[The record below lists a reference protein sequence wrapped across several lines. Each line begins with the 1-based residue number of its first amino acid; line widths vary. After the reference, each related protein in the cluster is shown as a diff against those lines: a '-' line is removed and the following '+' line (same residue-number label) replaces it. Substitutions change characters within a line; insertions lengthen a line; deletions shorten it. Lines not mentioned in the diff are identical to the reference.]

1 MKKIWQSAIQIIL
14 AASAGFVIGFI
25 LASSFPKQYL
35 LASILIFIVSLF
47 FIFPLA
53 IIIHESGHLVMGLLT
68 GYRFSSFRI
77 GKILILKQNN
87 HLKIKKFSISGTGG
101 QCLLIPPSYR
111 SNFPFFFYNAGG
123 GIFNLLTAIL
133 VVVLIKTFVVSPIR
147 VNGASMDPTL
157 NDKDIMLLDEI
168 SYRFSD
174 IERFDIVVVKEEDEY
189 LIKRVIG
196 LPGETVEYKNDKLYI
211 DGKYVKEDFKHKET
225 FDFSTT
231 LGKDE
236 YFIMGDNRTNSTDS
250 RVFGPIS
257 RDKIM
262 GKTSLTILPISRFGN
277 KD

>member
-1 MKKIWQSAIQIIL
+1 MEEKKET
-14 AASAGFVIGFI
+14 V
-25 LASSFPKQYL
+25 KKNY
-35 LASILIFIVSLF
+35 
-47 FIFPLA
+47 
-53 IIIHESGHLVMGLLT
+53 
-68 GYRFSSFRI
+68 
-77 GKILILKQNN
+77 
-87 HLKIKKFSISGTGG
+87 IKEFLPYFMI
-101 QCLLIPPSYR
+101 
-111 SNFPFFFYNAGG
+111 
-123 GIFNLLTAIL
+123 IL

-262 GKTSLTILPISRFGN
+262 GKTTLTILPISRFGN

>member
-1 MKKIWQSAIQIIL
+1 MEEKK
-14 AASAGFVIGFI
+14 VTV
-25 LASSFPKQYL
+25 KKNY
-35 LASILIFIVSLF
+35 
-47 FIFPLA
+47 
-53 IIIHESGHLVMGLLT
+53 
-68 GYRFSSFRI
+68 
-77 GKILILKQNN
+77 
-87 HLKIKKFSISGTGG
+87 IKEFLPYFMI
-101 QCLLIPPSYR
+101 
-111 SNFPFFFYNAGG
+111 
-123 GIFNLLTAIL
+123 IL

>member
-1 MKKIWQSAIQIIL
+1 MMEN
-14 AASAGFVIGFI
+14 V
-25 LASSFPKQYL
+25 
-35 LASILIFIVSLF
+35 
-47 FIFPLA
+47 
-53 IIIHESGHLVMGLLT
+53 H
-68 GYRFSSFRI
+68 
-77 GKILILKQNN
+77 GKIEKNYLKEF
-87 HLKIKKFSISGTGG
+87 LPYFII
-101 QCLLIPPSYR
+101 
-111 SNFPFFFYNAGG
+111 
-123 GIFNLLTAIL
+123 IL
-133 VVVLIKTFVVSPIR
+133 VVVFIKLFVVSPIR
-147 VNGASMDPTL
+147 VNGASMNPTL

-174 IERFDIVVVKEEDEY
+174 IQRFDIVVVKEEDEY

-196 LPGETVEYKNDKLYI
+196 LPGEVVEYKNDKLYI

-236 YFIMGDNRTNSTDS
+236 YFIMGDNRTNSTDC

>member
-1 MKKIWQSAIQIIL
+1 MEEKKET
-14 AASAGFVIGFI
+14 V
-25 LASSFPKQYL
+25 KKNY
-35 LASILIFIVSLF
+35 
-47 FIFPLA
+47 
-53 IIIHESGHLVMGLLT
+53 
-68 GYRFSSFRI
+68 
-77 GKILILKQNN
+77 
-87 HLKIKKFSISGTGG
+87 IKEFLPYFMI
-101 QCLLIPPSYR
+101 
-111 SNFPFFFYNAGG
+111 
-123 GIFNLLTAIL
+123 IL

-196 LPGETVEYKNDKLYI
+196 LPGEVVEYKNDKLYI

>member
-1 MKKIWQSAIQIIL
+1 MDEEKKSKKKSYIKEFLPYFII
-14 AASAGFVIGFI
+14 
-25 LASSFPKQYL
+25 
-35 LASILIFIVSLF
+35 
-47 FIFPLA
+47 
-53 IIIHESGHLVMGLLT
+53 
-68 GYRFSSFRI
+68 
-77 GKILILKQNN
+77 
-87 HLKIKKFSISGTGG
+87 
-101 QCLLIPPSYR
+101 
-111 SNFPFFFYNAGG
+111 
-123 GIFNLLTAIL
+123 IL
-133 VVVLIKTFVVSPIR
+133 VVLFIKMFIVSPIR
-147 VNGASMDPTL
+147 VNGASMNPTL

-262 GKTSLTILPISRFGN
+262 GQTSLTILPISRFGS
-277 KD
+277 KK

>member
-1 MKKIWQSAIQIIL
+1 MEEKKET
-14 AASAGFVIGFI
+14 V
-25 LASSFPKQYL
+25 KKNY
-35 LASILIFIVSLF
+35 
-47 FIFPLA
+47 
-53 IIIHESGHLVMGLLT
+53 
-68 GYRFSSFRI
+68 
-77 GKILILKQNN
+77 
-87 HLKIKKFSISGTGG
+87 IKEFLPYFMI
-101 QCLLIPPSYR
+101 
-111 SNFPFFFYNAGG
+111 
-123 GIFNLLTAIL
+123 IL

-147 VNGASMDPTL
+147 VNGASMNPTL

-189 LIKRVIG
+189 LVKRVIG

>member
-1 MKKIWQSAIQIIL
+1 MEEKKET
-14 AASAGFVIGFI
+14 V
-25 LASSFPKQYL
+25 KKNY
-35 LASILIFIVSLF
+35 
-47 FIFPLA
+47 
-53 IIIHESGHLVMGLLT
+53 
-68 GYRFSSFRI
+68 
-77 GKILILKQNN
+77 
-87 HLKIKKFSISGTGG
+87 IKEFLPYFMI
-101 QCLLIPPSYR
+101 
-111 SNFPFFFYNAGG
+111 
-123 GIFNLLTAIL
+123 IL

-262 GKTSLTILPISRFGN
+262 GKTSLTILPVSRFGN

>member
-1 MKKIWQSAIQIIL
+1 MEEKKET
-14 AASAGFVIGFI
+14 V
-25 LASSFPKQYL
+25 KKNY
-35 LASILIFIVSLF
+35 
-47 FIFPLA
+47 
-53 IIIHESGHLVMGLLT
+53 
-68 GYRFSSFRI
+68 
-77 GKILILKQNN
+77 
-87 HLKIKKFSISGTGG
+87 IKEFLPYFMI
-101 QCLLIPPSYR
+101 
-111 SNFPFFFYNAGG
+111 
-123 GIFNLLTAIL
+123 IL

-147 VNGASMDPTL
+147 VNGASMNPTL

>member
-1 MKKIWQSAIQIIL
+1 MEEKKET
-14 AASAGFVIGFI
+14 V
-25 LASSFPKQYL
+25 KKNY
-35 LASILIFIVSLF
+35 
-47 FIFPLA
+47 
-53 IIIHESGHLVMGLLT
+53 
-68 GYRFSSFRI
+68 
-77 GKILILKQNN
+77 
-87 HLKIKKFSISGTGG
+87 IKEFLPYFMI
-101 QCLLIPPSYR
+101 
-111 SNFPFFFYNAGG
+111 
-123 GIFNLLTAIL
+123 IL

-174 IERFDIVVVKEEDEY
+174 IERFDIVVVKGEDEY

>member
-1 MKKIWQSAIQIIL
+1 MEEKKET
-14 AASAGFVIGFI
+14 V
-25 LASSFPKQYL
+25 KKNY
-35 LASILIFIVSLF
+35 
-47 FIFPLA
+47 
-53 IIIHESGHLVMGLLT
+53 
-68 GYRFSSFRI
+68 
-77 GKILILKQNN
+77 
-87 HLKIKKFSISGTGG
+87 IKEFLPYFMI
-101 QCLLIPPSYR
+101 
-111 SNFPFFFYNAGG
+111 
-123 GIFNLLTAIL
+123 IL

-211 DGKYVKEDFKHKET
+211 DDKYVKEDFKHKET

>member
-1 MKKIWQSAIQIIL
+1 MEEKKET
-14 AASAGFVIGFI
+14 V
-25 LASSFPKQYL
+25 KKNY
-35 LASILIFIVSLF
+35 
-47 FIFPLA
+47 
-53 IIIHESGHLVMGLLT
+53 
-68 GYRFSSFRI
+68 
-77 GKILILKQNN
+77 
-87 HLKIKKFSISGTGG
+87 IKEFLPYFMI
-101 QCLLIPPSYR
+101 
-111 SNFPFFFYNAGG
+111 
-123 GIFNLLTAIL
+123 IL

-225 FDFSTT
+225 FDVSTT

-262 GKTSLTILPISRFGN
+262 GKTTLTILPISRFGN

>member
-1 MKKIWQSAIQIIL
+1 MMENVHWKIEKNYLKEFLPYFII
-14 AASAGFVIGFI
+14 
-25 LASSFPKQYL
+25 
-35 LASILIFIVSLF
+35 
-47 FIFPLA
+47 
-53 IIIHESGHLVMGLLT
+53 
-68 GYRFSSFRI
+68 
-77 GKILILKQNN
+77 
-87 HLKIKKFSISGTGG
+87 
-101 QCLLIPPSYR
+101 
-111 SNFPFFFYNAGG
+111 
-123 GIFNLLTAIL
+123 IL
-133 VVVLIKTFVVSPIR
+133 VVVFIKLFVVSPIR
-147 VNGASMDPTL
+147 VNGASMNPTL

-174 IERFDIVVVKEEDEY
+174 IQRFDIVVVKEEDEY

-196 LPGETVEYKNDKLYI
+196 LPGEVVEYKNDKLYI

>member
-1 MKKIWQSAIQIIL
+1 MEEKKET
-14 AASAGFVIGFI
+14 V
-25 LASSFPKQYL
+25 KKNY
-35 LASILIFIVSLF
+35 
-47 FIFPLA
+47 
-53 IIIHESGHLVMGLLT
+53 
-68 GYRFSSFRI
+68 
-77 GKILILKQNN
+77 
-87 HLKIKKFSISGTGG
+87 IKEFLPYFMI
-101 QCLLIPPSYR
+101 
-111 SNFPFFFYNAGG
+111 
-123 GIFNLLTAIL
+123 IL
-133 VVVLIKTFVVSPIR
+133 VVVLIKTFLVSPIR
-147 VNGASMDPTL
+147 VNGASMNPTL

>member
-1 MKKIWQSAIQIIL
+1 MEEKKET
-14 AASAGFVIGFI
+14 V
-25 LASSFPKQYL
+25 KKNY
-35 LASILIFIVSLF
+35 
-47 FIFPLA
+47 
-53 IIIHESGHLVMGLLT
+53 
-68 GYRFSSFRI
+68 
-77 GKILILKQNN
+77 
-87 HLKIKKFSISGTGG
+87 IKEFLPYFMI
-101 QCLLIPPSYR
+101 
-111 SNFPFFFYNAGG
+111 
-123 GIFNLLTAIL
+123 IL

>member
-1 MKKIWQSAIQIIL
+1 MEEKKET
-14 AASAGFVIGFI
+14 V
-25 LASSFPKQYL
+25 KKNY
-35 LASILIFIVSLF
+35 
-47 FIFPLA
+47 
-53 IIIHESGHLVMGLLT
+53 
-68 GYRFSSFRI
+68 
-77 GKILILKQNN
+77 
-87 HLKIKKFSISGTGG
+87 IKEFLPYFMI
-101 QCLLIPPSYR
+101 
-111 SNFPFFFYNAGG
+111 
-123 GIFNLLTAIL
+123 IL

-147 VNGASMDPTL
+147 VNGASMNPTL

-277 KD
+277 KH

>member
-1 MKKIWQSAIQIIL
+1 MENA
-14 AASAGFVIGFI
+14 
-25 LASSFPKQYL
+25 
-35 LASILIFIVSLF
+35 
-47 FIFPLA
+47 
-53 IIIHESGHLVMGLLT
+53 H
-68 GYRFSSFRI
+68 
-77 GKILILKQNN
+77 GKIEKNYLKEILPYF
-87 HLKIKKFSISGTGG
+87 II
-101 QCLLIPPSYR
+101 
-111 SNFPFFFYNAGG
+111 
-123 GIFNLLTAIL
+123 IL
-133 VVVLIKTFVVSPIR
+133 VVVLIKLFVVSPIR
-147 VNGASMDPTL
+147 VNGASMNPTL

-168 SYRFSD
+168 SYRFFD
-174 IERFDIVVVKEEDEY
+174 VERFDIVVVKEEDEY

-211 DGKYVKEDFKHKET
+211 DDKYVKEDFKHKET

>member
-1 MKKIWQSAIQIIL
+1 MEEKKETVKKNYIKEFLPYFII
-14 AASAGFVIGFI
+14 
-25 LASSFPKQYL
+25 
-35 LASILIFIVSLF
+35 
-47 FIFPLA
+47 
-53 IIIHESGHLVMGLLT
+53 
-68 GYRFSSFRI
+68 
-77 GKILILKQNN
+77 
-87 HLKIKKFSISGTGG
+87 
-101 QCLLIPPSYR
+101 
-111 SNFPFFFYNAGG
+111 
-123 GIFNLLTAIL
+123 IL